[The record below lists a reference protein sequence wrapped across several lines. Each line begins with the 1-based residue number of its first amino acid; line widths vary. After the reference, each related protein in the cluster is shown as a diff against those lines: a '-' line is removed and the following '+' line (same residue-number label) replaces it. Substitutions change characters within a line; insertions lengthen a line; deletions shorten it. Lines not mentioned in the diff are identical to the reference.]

1 MGRLTAFC
9 VLALASAG
17 VFPNP
22 GLAAPPAGDSGVF
35 APLALE
41 EAWRRLPATEK
52 GGGGRLPNWALVTAR
67 NLPRTTAAML
77 ELDWL
82 HRTQNEIGPVL
93 RGKMRWVAA
102 SANRCEYA
110 CATAEADLRR
120 AGLGEQPIADLKAG
134 PTHWPAAE
142 RAALE
147 FARDMTLDA
156 GSVTDDQVG
165 RLRKA
170 YGEEKLVAMVLLLA
184 AANFQDRV
192 LLSLGV
198 PLEDGGPVAP
208 IEVQFSRT
216 APAPAVPKRASPD
229 TLHGPDV
236 PTKVDDEEWLAVGFD
251 GLQNG
256 LTRQRAGDGRIRVP
270 SFEDVLKRLPADAPK
285 PKAPVR
291 IRWSLVCMGYQPR
304 LASAWSACT
313 RNFGQEAKQ
322 DRVFEESL
330 FWVVTRT
337 IDCFY

>member
-1 MGRLTAFC
+1 
-9 VLALASAG
+9 
-17 VFPNP
+17 
-22 GLAAPPAGDSGVF
+22 
-35 APLALE
+35 
-41 EAWRRLPATEK
+41 
-52 GGGGRLPNWALVTAR
+52 
-67 NLPRTTAAML
+67 
-77 ELDWL
+77 
-82 HRTQNEIGPVL
+82 
-93 RGKMRWVAA
+93 
-102 SANRCEYA
+102 
-110 CATAEADLRR
+110 
-120 AGLGEQPIADLKAG
+120 
-134 PTHWPAAE
+134 
-142 RAALE
+142 
-147 FARDMTLDA
+147 MTVDA
-156 GSVTDDQVG
+156 GAVTDGQVT

-198 PLEDGGPVAP
+198 APEEGGTVPP

-236 PTKVDDEEWLAVGFD
+236 PTKVDDEEWLEVGYD

-256 LTRQRAGDGRIRVP
+256 LTRQRANDGRIRVP
-270 SFEDVLKRLPADAPK
+270 SFEEVLKRLPADAPK

-313 RNFGQEAKQ
+313 RNFGEEAKQ